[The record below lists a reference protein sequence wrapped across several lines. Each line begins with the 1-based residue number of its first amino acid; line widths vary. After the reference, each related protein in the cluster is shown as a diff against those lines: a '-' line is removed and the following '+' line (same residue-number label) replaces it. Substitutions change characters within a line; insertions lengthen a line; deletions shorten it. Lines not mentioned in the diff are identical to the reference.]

1 MAIKKRSIAIIS
13 AAAALAAAAGALVL
27 LWKPEPKGIVVG
39 ASSLP
44 DSLNPVLEQN
54 SAGLNADEL
63 VFDGL
68 VNFEV
73 DQASGAISSE
83 LALAEG
89 IEQDP
94 RDKRTYTVK
103 LRQASWHDG
112 NPVTAADVE
121 FSFNAYMSPDNRSP
135 KREYLSSFIEKVEAK
150 DASTV
155 EIAFR
160 RPIPPFRVYPV
171 LSFKIIP
178 SRYKGKALSEN
189 MRAGENERL
198 FSVEPVGSG
207 PYALKSWEIGKWLSF
222 SANASYFKKRPE
234 ASSLVIRKMVDPV
247 IRMNELRKGR
257 VNVVLE
263 TSPLDRPVAEKIP
276 GIDINWYEPYAFY
289 QVAINTR
296 STLFSDVEARV
307 ALSAALDKSSLVPSV
322 TDRKEGVVIN
332 YGPFPADLF
341 QRNLPEYG
349 IAPLADPTPLDV
361 SLAKRLAA
369 SSGLDGKTAILLY
382 PDSLGEFGARMAEG
396 IASQLGRIGLKVEAK
411 RTGDQVFKRLVFSE
425 KDYELALV
433 YCDGFDNLFSD
444 LREWYRTDGVDNIFG
459 IGDSRLDDLLD
470 DWDKTVV
477 ASDWVAV
484 TRKIHDRISGLAPAV
499 YLCTLEKDVY
509 SKGVKDVAIASDN
522 PFLSAEDWSLA
533 GS

>member
-1 MAIKKRSIAIIS
+1 MANKKRNIAIIVV
-13 AAAALAAAAGALVL
+13 AAVLAVSAGALAL

-39 ASSLP
+39 TSSLP

-54 SAGLNADEL
+54 AAGLNADEL

-73 DQASGAISSE
+73 DQTSGAISSE

-89 IEQDP
+89 IEQDS
-94 RDKRTYTVK
+94 RDKKTYTVK
-103 LRQASWHDG
+103 LRQVTWHDG
-112 NPVTAADVE
+112 SPLTAADVE
-121 FSFNAYMSPDNRSP
+121 FSFNAYVSPDNRSP
-135 KREYLSSFIEKVEAK
+135 KREYLSSFIEKVTAK
-150 DASTV
+150 DESTV

-178 SRYKGKALSEN
+178 SQYKGKALSEN
-189 MRAGENERL
+189 MRSGENERL
-198 FSVEPVGSG
+198 FSVEPVGTG
-207 PYALKSWEIGKWLSF
+207 PYKLNSWEIGKWLSF
-222 SANASYFKKRPE
+222 TANASYFKKRPE
-234 ASSLVIRKMVDPV
+234 TSTLVIRKMVDPV

-289 QVAINTR
+289 QVAINTK
-296 STLFSDVEARV
+296 SPLFTNVDARI
-307 ALSAALDKSSLVPSV
+307 ALSAALDKPSLVPSV
-322 TDRKEGVVIN
+322 TDRQEGVVIN
-332 YGPFPADLF
+332 YGPFPSDLF

-349 IAPLADPTPLDV
+349 IAPLNDPTPLDV

-369 SSGLDGKTAILLY
+369 SGGVDGKTTILLY
-382 PDSLGEFGARMAEG
+382 PDSLGEFGSKMAEG
-396 IASQLGRIGLKVEAK
+396 IATQLGRIGLKVEAK
-411 RTGDQVFKRLVFSE
+411 RTGDQVFRRLVFSE
-425 KDYELALV
+425 KNYELALV
-433 YCDGFDNLFSD
+433 YSDGFDNLYSD
-444 LREWYRTDGVDNIFG
+444 LRDWYRSDGTYNIYG
-459 IGDSRLDDLLD
+459 IGDSKLDDLLD
-470 DWDKTVV
+470 AWDRTVV
-477 ASDWVAV
+477 AADWVAT
-484 TRKIHDRISGLAPAV
+484 TRSIHDRVTRLAPAV